1 MHPAAAFRAVLSF
14 VIWSVIFRSCIFFY
28 RLSLDPSW
36 KHPVSAVCRLRWA
49 PLYSES
55 IDKDSRHRPTDRP
68 PRTDGCSWCLHRCV
82 APAWPGFRL
91 VPRLRRTDLD
101 SPTTPTRSY
110 NAQRTRSS
118 ADADNLRDA
127 FSGHSRST
135 NMVPFWIHCD
145 FSLSMWSAPRV
156 TAGVILYFRSR
167 YFWFRPRCTYRVF
180 RMDFRADGDL
190 WTTSSRVRSKH
201 HAGRLLNGLVPI
213 LVGRGCNPGSTWKSA
228 DWRRLENPLD
238 SCL

>member
-36 KHPVSAVCRLRWA
+36 KHPASAVCRLRWA

-55 IDKDSRHRPTDRP
+55 IDKDSRHRPTGRP
-68 PRTDGCSWCLHRCV
+68 GQTAVADAYIAVLHQRGRV
-82 APAWPGFRL
+82 SDWSR
-91 VPRLRRTDLD
+91 D
-101 SPTTPTRSY
+101 SDEPTTPTRSY
-110 NAQRTRSS
+110 NAQKTRSS

-145 FSLSMWSAPRV
+145 FSLSMWSAPR
-156 TAGVILYFRSR
+156 TKKLTNSLRHFH
-167 YFWFRPRCTYRVF
+167 
-180 RMDFRADGDL
+180 
-190 WTTSSRVRSKH
+190 SSSV
-201 HAGRLLNGLVPI
+201 L
-213 LVGRGCNPGSTWKSA
+213 
-228 DWRRLENPLD
+228 
-238 SCL
+238 